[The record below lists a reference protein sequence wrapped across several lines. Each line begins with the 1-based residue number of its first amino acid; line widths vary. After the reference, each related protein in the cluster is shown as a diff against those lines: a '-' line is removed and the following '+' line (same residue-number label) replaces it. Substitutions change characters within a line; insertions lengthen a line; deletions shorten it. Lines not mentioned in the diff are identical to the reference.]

1 MSIQDKNILW
11 NRCLSILRDNLNEEQ
26 FNAWFKPISVYSYED
41 NRLVLNVPSQFFVEK
56 LEGSYLNLVKATL
69 RHVYGEGI
77 KLYYNDSNVTVK
89 GATSSPVI
97 DNRVE
102 RSIPKVNNP
111 FEKVEYGDIDSQL
124 NPKYTFENYCGS
136 ISNKLAVSIGEA

>member
-56 LEGSYLNLVKATL
+56 LEGSYL
-69 RHVYGEGI
+69 I
-77 KLYYNDSNVTVK
+77 
-89 GATSSPVI
+89 
-97 DNRVE
+97 
-102 RSIPKVNNP
+102 
-111 FEKVEYGDIDSQL
+111 
-124 NPKYTFENYCGS
+124 
-136 ISNKLAVSIGEA
+136 